1 MVVSYSLAVGC
12 FSIKI
17 LDLIT
22 QNWRWIVVDDFITVD
37 QNLRPVFYRGRD
49 PNEIWAILLEK
60 CFAKLHG
67 SYQSMAGHS
76 RFCLK
81 IGPGIHCLTGANVQL
96 VEPAKMRES
105 QLWKRLLEAKKERA
119 IMECSTR
126 NDPST
131 QKMGLVCYHAYSVV
145 GLSELKN
152 GTRLLKIRNT
162 WGHGEWEGAWRDTD
176 SRWTDSVKRQVDN
189 FVDSDDGSFHIEL
202 KDFAQHYNRLY
213 FASLEDQNGDE
224 EQKYSSTT
232 KGYWIPPFAG
242 GITTKNPQFYV
253 AFGKET
259 DSKKVE
265 LKLKIP
271 EAQYSQDGGQHR
283 LVLLVCG
290 ISTKQG
296 VTRVTH
302 LSDIIKQSHAVANRQ
317 ATLSLS
323 LSASVESFVIIP
335 CWDDGSEGNKSADRG
350 SFKLTVES
358 TANFGFVTLSAEN
371 YPRRGSA
378 RSIDRDLGR
387 ANVVPAELTGG
398 QSTFGSL
405 KQVVSETVQENCT
418 IT

>member
-1 MVVSYSLAVGC
+1 MS
-12 FSIKI
+12 
-17 LDLIT
+17 
-22 QNWRWIVVDDFITVD
+22 NEERWIVVDDYIPVD
-37 QNLRPVFYRGRD
+37 GNLRPVFSRGRD

-81 IGPGIHCLTGANVQL
+81 IGPGIHCLTGAKVDL
-96 VEPAKMRES
+96 VEPKAMRES
-105 QLWKRLLEAKKERA
+105 QLWERLLQAKKERS

-152 GTRLLKIRNT
+152 GTKLLKIRNT

-176 SRWTDSVKRQVDN
+176 PRWTDSVKRQVDN

-202 KDFAQHYNRLY
+202 KDFAVHYNRLY
-213 FASLEDQNGDE
+213 FASLENQNRNDK
-224 EQKYSSTT
+224 EQKFSSTT
-232 KGYWIPPFAG
+232 KGYWLPPFAG
-242 GITTKNPQFYV
+242 GTTANNPQFYV
-253 AFGKET
+253 AFGKGT
-259 DSKKVE
+259 DNKKIE

-290 ISTKQG
+290 ISTKRG
-296 VTRVTH
+296 EITRVKH

-317 ATLSLS
+317 ATLTLS
-323 LSASVESFVIIP
+323 LSASVKGFVVIP
-335 CWDDGSEGNKSADRG
+335 CWDNGTEGNTEFDKG

-358 TANFGFVTLSAEN
+358 TANFGVQTLSAEN

-398 QSTFGSL
+398 QSTFESL
-405 KQVVSETVQENCT
+405 KNSVAEKVEENCT
-418 IT
+418 IS